1 MMGCKNR
8 VSCRNLFRRL
18 EILPS
23 ISQHILS
30 LMLFVI
36 KNKNFFTLNLE
47 IHTKSTRQLNNFY
60 QPVTNYTIHQRGVHY
75 MGIRIFNNL
84 SPHIKDITKD
94 ARKFEIC
101 SRRFLH
107 IIISYHIYSPS
118 VDLYRYGISH
128 SLHKYARHLS

>member
-18 EILPS
+18 EILLF

-107 IIISYHIYSPS
+107 IISYLLTFH
-118 VDLYRYGISH
+118 R
-128 SLHKYARHLS
+128 SLQIWNQ